1 MDRRIQPHRAAPL
14 LLLAL
19 LALALAACGATTTAK
34 QPEQPLIAQDA
45 NGTSITIP
53 AQAPQR
59 IVSLGPTDS
68 EILAA
73 LGVGSRVVAVD
84 FYTDYPADMAAK
96 TKITD
101 ANGMA
106 NVEQIIGMTPDLVLS
121 YGGETA
127 ATDKKLMDQ
136 HLTVY
141 DLPAG
146 DVSKSLVEMRLI
158 GQLVHAEAAA
168 NTLVSSLQKRIDSV
182 KAKVAAAPKVSVYM
196 EADDSA
202 PGKPYVFGGGSFGNE
217 LIQDAGGVNVFAGNT
232 SGGGYPQVNDEDII
246 KANPQVIVL
255 TEDPNYGGNPT
266 TVYSRSGWG
275 GIAAVQGKRIYAIAP
290 DYVQRAGP
298 RLVDGLEKLAALI
311 HPELFSSGASS

>member
-1 MDRRIQPHRAAPL
+1 MDRRIRRRVAPL

-19 LALALAACGATTTAK
+19 LALAVQACGAKTTAK

-45 NGTSITIP
+45 NGTAITIP
-53 AQAPQR
+53 SQAPQR

-84 FYTDYPADMAAK
+84 YYTDYPTDMAAK

-101 ANGMA
+101 ANGKA
-106 NVEQIIGMTPDLVLS
+106 NVEQIISLTPDLVLS

-127 ATDKKLMDQ
+127 ATDKQLMDQ
-136 HLTVY
+136 HITVY

-146 DVSKSLVEMRLI
+146 DLSKSLVEMRLI
-158 GQLVHAEAAA
+158 GQLVHADAAA
-168 NTLVSSLQKRIDSV
+168 NALVTSLQKRIDAV
-182 KAKVAAAPKVSVYM
+182 KAKVAAAPKISVYM
-196 EADDSA
+196 EADDST

-232 SGGGYPQVNDEDII
+232 SGGGYPAVNDEDII

-255 TEDPNYGGNPT
+255 TEDPNYGGNPA
-266 TVYSRSGWG
+266 TVYTRAGWG
-275 GIAAVQGKRIYAIAP
+275 GIAAVQSKHVYALP
-290 DYVQRAGP
+290 TDYVQRAGP

-311 HPELFSSGASS
+311 HPDLFPGGASS